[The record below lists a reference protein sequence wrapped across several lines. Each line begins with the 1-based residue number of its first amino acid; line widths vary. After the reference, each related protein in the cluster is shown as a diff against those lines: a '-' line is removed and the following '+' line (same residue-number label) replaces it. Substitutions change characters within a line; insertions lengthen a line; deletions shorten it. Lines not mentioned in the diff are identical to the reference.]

1 MQYIIGI
8 DIGTT
13 NTKAVAFTD
22 QGEVLGSAGASYPV
36 FSDPSGRHEL
46 DPDQLLAA
54 FLTVL
59 REIREQPLDREGSAG
74 GRESLAGIRDGLAG
88 VKEGLAG
95 IREGLTGIGEGLAGI
110 SFSCA
115 MHSLIAVDGKGRPL
129 TRAIT
134 WADRRSEAYATALKA
149 SEAGRRIYRRTG
161 TPIHPMSPLS
171 KLLWLKD
178 KEPGIFRD
186 AARFISIKEYIW
198 WRLSGQYEVDH
209 SIASATGLL
218 DIYTFDWYPEALEL
232 AGIRSEQLSTPVP
245 CTHVMSSLLPEYQ
258 RSLGLPEG
266 LAFIIGGSDGCLA
279 NLGSG
284 ALLPGETALTIGT
297 SGAVRMTAAKP
308 EYDPKE
314 RIFNYIL
321 TERLYVAGGATNN
334 GGNAVQW
341 YIEQFL
347 GEKGDTA
354 VWLAEADGVAPGCEG
369 LVFLPYLLGER
380 APVWDA
386 EARGMFF
393 GIRSIHEQRHFMRS
407 VLEGISFSLYQIG
420 ASLEET
426 IGPIQHIYA
435 SGGFTRSATWL
446 QMIADVFLKKV
457 YVTGVADASAIGACI
472 MGFYALGILRQPGAG
487 AELARGP
494 EGGAR
499 VVPAGGLEGGP
510 AGGPEGRQAGGPE
523 GGGRL
528 IRVKDVYEPNEA
540 RHRIYQENFMVF
552 SVLYDRLKDLM

>member
-22 QGEVLGSAGASYPV
+22 QGEVLGSTGASYPV

-59 REIREQPLDREGSAG
+59 REIRQQTHRREGSAEV
-74 GRESLAGIRDGLAG
+74 REGLAG
-88 VKEGLAG
+88 GQEGLAG
-95 IREGLTGIGEGLAGI
+95 IREGLAGIREGLAGI

-198 WRLSGQYEVDH
+198 WRLSGLYEVDH

-218 DIYTFDWYPEALEL
+218 DIYTFDWYPESLEL
-232 AGIRSEQLSTPVP
+232 AGIRPEQLSRPVP
-245 CTHVMSSLLPEYQ
+245 CTHLMSGLLPEYQ

-266 LAFIIGGSDGCLA
+266 LPFIIGGSDGCLA

-314 RIFNYIL
+314 RTFNYIL
-321 TERLYVAGGATNN
+321 TEQLYVAGGATNN

-341 YIEQFL
+341 YIEHFL

-354 VWLAEADGVAPGCEG
+354 AWVAKADSVAPGCEG

-380 APVWDA
+380 APVWNAD
-386 EARGMFF
+386 ARGMFF

-407 VLEGISFSLYQIG
+407 VLEGISYSLYQIG
-420 ASLEET
+420 TSLEET

-472 MGFYALGILRQPGAG
+472 MGFYALGVAGTDVAG
-487 AELARGP
+487 ADS
-494 EGGAR
+494 
-499 VVPAGGLEGGP
+499 
-510 AGGPEGRQAGGPE
+510 
-523 GGGRL
+523 L
-528 IRVKDVYEPNEA
+528 IRVKDVYEPDEA